1 MLPCAP
7 LPLLA
12 LTGWQAGCLPW
23 LKRGTPSVSHLV
35 ASASAVESAEG
46 PCRLVE
52 LVGES
57 DMTCRHLKDL
67 LDAEVAAGPL
77 LLIVDM
83 SRLTFMDSWS
93 LHTILTAWR
102 ALRSAGGA
110 LVLAGPTGEVRRILE
125 LSGAD
130 TLVTIRDSVR
140 DAVGRPPASHD
151 PSR

>member
-1 MLPCAP
+1 M
-7 LPLLA
+7 
-12 LTGWQAGCLPW
+12 
-23 LKRGTPSVSHLV
+23 

-46 PCRLVE
+46 PFRLVE

-93 LHTILTAWR
+93 LRAILTAWQD
-102 ALRSAGGA
+102 LRRVGGT

-130 TLVTIRDSVR
+130 TRVTIRDSVQ
-140 DAVGRPPASHD
+140 DAVGPPPASPD
-151 PSR
+151 PRR